1 MYEDHLK
8 SIVHDGLHYFRFDGL
23 PHNGIAGHAIFSRRG
38 GVSTAP
44 YDSLNMSLSVPD
56 ERGRVYANRRRVY
69 GLFGRDTDTVVHAHL
84 VHGADVARVT
94 QADNGTWVEHVD
106 GLITDQPGCVL
117 SMNYADCAPI
127 FLYDPRRRAIGLGH
141 AGWRGTVADL
151 PGAMV
156 RAMTAEFGSDPAD
169 LIAAVGPCI
178 GPCCYEVGDDV
189 IAAVRAAFADAE
201 TLFRPPARRLLS
213 PERRPLP
220 EGDSS
225 DYQPSPISGHSGGGR
240 PSAVAGRDNGVAH
253 FDLPAANQRNLR
265 RAGVRAVEV
274 ADYCTACRTDLFFSH
289 RAEKGRTGRFGTVF
303 ALGE

>member
-1 MYEDHLK
+1 LK
-8 SIVHDGLHYFRFDGL
+8 SIEHDGLHYFRFDGL
-23 PHNGIAGHAIFSRRG
+23 PHNGMANGRSAVHHAVFSRRG

-44 YDSLNMSLSVPD
+44 FDSLNMSLSVPD
-56 ERGRVYANRRRVY
+56 ERDRVYANRRRVY

-84 VHGADVARVT
+84 IHGADVARVT

-117 SMNYADCAPI
+117 SMNFADCAPI

-156 RAMTAEFGSDPAD
+156 RAMSAEFGSDPAD
-169 LIAAVGPCI
+169 LIAAIGPCI
-178 GPCCYEVGDDV
+178 GPCCYEVGEDV
-189 IAAVRAAFADAE
+189 IAAVGAAFEEAE
-201 TLFRPPARRLLS
+201 TLFRQPTDD
-213 PERRPLP
+213 RRPPP
-220 EGDSS
+220 ESGSS
-225 DYQPSPISGHSGGGR
+225 GHEPSPISGHSGSGQQ
-240 PSAVAGRDNGVAH
+240 SAVGGLF
-253 FDLPAANQRNLR
+253 FDLPTANRRNLL

-303 ALGE
+303 ALL